1 MFNLFISSLDL
12 LQMFSDLANSHI
24 LHGDIRWA
32 NIVSAPKSPPG
43 WQGHLCP
50 KHGVRHQWR
59 IIDFD
64 LSGQTKRP
72 ISLLLAGYELELD
85 QMLIELARG
94 ERME

>member
-12 LQMFSDLANSHI
+12 LQMFSDLANSRI

-32 NIVSAPKSPPG
+32 NIVSAPKSPSG

-64 LSGQTKRP
+64 LSGQTQRP

>member
-1 MFNLFISSLDL
+1 
-12 LQMFSDLANSHI
+12 MFSDLSGSHI
-24 LHGDIRWA
+24 FHGDVRWR

-72 ISLLLAGYELELD
+72 VPNLLAGYQLVLD
-85 QMLIELARG
+85 QLLIQLARG
-94 ERME
+94 DPIV

>member
-1 MFNLFISSLDL
+1 
-12 LQMFSDLANSHI
+12 MFSDLGDSRI

-72 ISLLLAGYELELD
+72 VPNLLAGYQLVLD
-85 QMLIELARG
+85 QLLIQLARG
-94 ERME
+94 DPIV

>member
-12 LQMFSDLANSHI
+12 LQMFSDLGDSRI

-72 ISLLLAGYELELD
+72 VPNLLAGYQLVLD
-85 QMLIELARG
+85 QLLIQLARVDPIV
-94 ERME
+94 

>member
-1 MFNLFISSLDL
+1 
-12 LQMFSDLANSHI
+12 MFSDLGDSRI

-32 NIVSAPKSPPG
+32 NIVSAPKSPSG

-72 ISLLLAGYELELD
+72 VPNLLAGYQLVLD
-85 QMLIELARG
+85 QLLIQLARG
-94 ERME
+94 DPIV

>member
-72 ISLLLAGYELELD
+72 LPNILAGYRIVITQLLT
-85 QMLIELARG
+85 ELARG
-94 ERME
+94 DLME